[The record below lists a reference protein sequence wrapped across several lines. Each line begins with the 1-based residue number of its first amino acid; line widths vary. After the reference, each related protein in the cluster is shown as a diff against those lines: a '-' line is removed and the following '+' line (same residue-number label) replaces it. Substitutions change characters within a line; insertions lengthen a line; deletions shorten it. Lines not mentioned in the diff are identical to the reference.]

1 MTKLWN
7 KTGTKTH
14 PVIEK
19 YTAGSDY
26 VFDKEL
32 LPFDIT
38 ASKAHAKGLQKVG
51 IITAKELKVLLG
63 AFDALSKEA
72 EKGNIPIAPENED
85 CHTVVEN
92 YLVKKLGSAGKKIH
106 TGRSRNDQVLVALRL
121 YMKSHLLI
129 LQKECG
135 ELATVSL
142 QFAEKYKQVPMPGYS
157 HTQQAMLSS
166 VGHYFSAYAESL
178 LDDADFLG
186 SILKRIDT
194 NPLGSAAG
202 FGTALPVDREYTTK
216 ELGFASVQQNTLYC
230 QNSRGK
236 FESLFLEGL
245 AQMMMTLGKCANDL
259 ILFTSQEFGFFSVD
273 PSLTTG
279 SSIMPQKQNLDAME
293 LLRGNVSVVISN
305 QLMIKDISK
314 NLLSGYNRDL
324 QLIKKPLME
333 SVAIAH
339 DSLEVVGI
347 FLEGIIPNAEN
358 IKAKITQDI
367 FAADIANQ
375 LVEKGIPFRDAY
387 TQALDILEGQ
397 TVDIEKNLASKKT
410 LGAPGNLQLGALKK
424 RAMKMLKHKN
434 KKYSP

>member
-1 MTKLWN
+1 MAKLWN

-32 LPFDIT
+32 LPFDVV
-38 ASKAHAKGLQKVG
+38 ASKAHAKGLQKEG
-51 IITAKELKVLLG
+51 ILTRKETKALLG
-63 AFDALSKEA
+63 AFDALSKDFGLG
-72 EKGNIPIAPENED
+72 KIAITSEDED
-85 CHTVVEN
+85 CHTVIEN
-92 YLVKKLGSAGKKIH
+92 YLIKRLGATGKKIH

-121 YMKSHLLI
+121 YMKAHLLK

-135 ELATVSL
+135 ELAMVFL
-142 QFAEKYKQVPMPGYS
+142 QFAEKYKNVPMPGYS

-178 LDDADFLG
+178 LDDADLLG
-186 SILKRIDT
+186 SILKNIDK

-202 FGTALPVDREYTTK
+202 FGTALPIDREYTTK

-236 FESLFLEGL
+236 FESLFLEGV
-245 AQMMMTLGKCANDL
+245 AQVMLTLGKFAHDL
-259 ILFTSQEFGFFSVD
+259 VLFTSQEFGFFSID

-293 LLRGNVSVVISN
+293 LLRGNVSVVVSN

-314 NLLSGYNRDL
+314 NVLSGYNRDL

-333 SVAIAH
+333 SVAITH
-339 DSLEVVGI
+339 DSLEVAELFLKGI
-347 FLEGIIPNAEN
+347 TPNSET
-358 IKAKITQDI
+358 IKAKITQSI

-387 TQALDILEGQ
+387 TQALDVLEKQ
-397 TVDIEKNLASKKT
+397 TVDMKKNLASKKT
-410 LGAPGNLQLGALKK
+410 LGAPGNLQLGMLKR
-424 RAMKMLKHKN
+424 RAMKMLKN
-434 KKYSP
+434 KAKK